1 MPDRGPNHKDAP
13 NVGSRPHRDEKPRD
27 VGRTMGGGSLGHAP
41 PDDVSDQ
48 ADLRN
53 NPPDASSDAERLLRN
68 RPDRERNATGSEEDP
83 VMPADD
89 ATQKT
94 KI

>member
-1 MPDRGPNHKDAP
+1 
-13 NVGSRPHRDEKPRD
+13 
-27 VGRTMGGGSLGHAP
+27 
-41 PDDVSDQ
+41 VSDQ

-53 NPPDASSDAERLLRN
+53 NPPDASSDAERLRRN